1 MKKPIII
8 LTILIFMIITLFGV
22 RAYVS
27 NRLST
32 SGVELGYVKD
42 EINKYKTEN
51 IILSEKVN
59 SLSSLSNIS
68 SAAVKLG
75 FSESKSNYAL
85 TKAKPIA
92 LKQ

>member
-8 LTILIFMIITLFGV
+8 LTFLIFTIIALFGV
-22 RAYVS
+22 RAFVS
-27 NRLST
+27 NKLST
-32 SGVELGYVKD
+32 SGVELGRVGD

-59 SLSSLSNIS
+59 SLSSLLWIS
-68 SAAVKLG
+68 SEAARLG